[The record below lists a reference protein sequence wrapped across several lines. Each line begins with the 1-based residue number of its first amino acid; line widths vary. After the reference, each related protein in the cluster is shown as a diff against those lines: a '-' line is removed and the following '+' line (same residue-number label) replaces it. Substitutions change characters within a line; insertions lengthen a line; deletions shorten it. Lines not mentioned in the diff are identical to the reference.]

1 MVSATVFEPSVQSS
15 KKLSHRDLP
24 GYQSDTDLSSAR
36 RQSSQL
42 VIQSAQAH
50 RSANSS
56 SLARQTKK
64 EESIL
69 AANIPPVGMPAT
81 STVQLAQP
89 RDTLAKS
96 YLTQLPRQA
105 RKNRQARKD
114 QLVKYSPVSTPIKL
128 PRQHRLPSGLKLLHQ
143 IQQGSTVLAGM
154 LVAGALV
161 VYGSSAYIDK
171 STNQAQARL
180 NALQSESQQLTT
192 ANESI
197 KQDLAGQAIQEDS
210 GLEPYQPDDLLF
222 ITPEP
227 RRAKIDSEEKGQ
239 KWLRPLGY

>member
-1 MVSATVFEPSVQSS
+1 MVSATVFEPSVQPY

-24 GYQSDTDLSSAR
+24 GYQSDADLSSAP

-50 RSANSS
+50 RSANLSR
-56 SLARQTKK
+56 LARQTK
-64 EESIL
+64 EGSIL
-69 AANIPPVGMPAT
+69 AAKIPPVGMPAT
-81 STVQLAQP
+81 STAKLAQP

-96 YLTQLPRQA
+96 HLTQLPRQA
-105 RKNRQARKD
+105 HKD
-114 QLVKYSPVSTPIKL
+114 QLVKHSPVSTPIKL
-128 PRQHRLPSGLKLLHQ
+128 PRQPRLPSGLKLLRQ
-143 IQQGSTVLAGM
+143 IQQGSTVLAGL

-161 VYGSSAYIDK
+161 VYGSSAYTNR

-180 NALQSESQQLTT
+180 NALQSESQQLTI

-197 KQDLAGQAIQEDS
+197 RQSLAEQAIEENS

-227 RRAKIDSEEKGQ
+227 QRAKINSEEKGQ
-239 KWLRPLGY
+239 KWLQPLGY